1 MTTYDPRDFIP
12 HRPPFLL
19 VDRIDTMEPG
29 VSGQG
34 SLSVSPELEILAGHF
49 PGNPVLPG
57 VYQIEAIAQLGAAVV
72 LSDPRYAGTL
82 PLFGGIDRARFR
94 RVVRP
99 GDLLELSIE
108 MTSLSARAGKGQGT
122 ATVEGELCCEV
133 NLFFIIAPAGA

>member
-19 VDRIDTMEPG
+19 VDTITELNPG
-29 VSGQG
+29 VSGRG
-34 SLSVSPELEILAGHF
+34 SYTVPRDLAILAGHF
-49 PGNPVLPG
+49 PGNPVFPG
-57 VYQIEAIAQLGAAVV
+57 VYQVEAVAQLGAAVV
-72 LSDPRYAGTL
+72 LGDDRYAGSL

-108 MTSLSARAGKGQGT
+108 MTSLSARAGKGQGR
-122 ATVEGELCCEV
+122 ATVDGELCAEIS
-133 NLFFIIAPAGA
+133 LFFIIAPANA